1 MLSGE
6 SAAGKYPVEAVKT
19 MAAICK
25 ETEKYLSVKDTYHQR
40 KGLKNINGATGFA
53 AVNMALTVDAKCII
67 CPTHSGRTARLVSNF
82 RPRRPLYAMSP
93 SDEAIRR
100 TCFYWG
106 VYAYKTTEQ
115 GSLANTMYNALQ
127 VAKEVGVA
135 EPGDLVVLTAGDPQ
149 TSPRLGDY
157 TTSTN
162 VAMICQV
169 Q

>member
-1 MLSGE
+1 MKRAMASERYDNLTSRTSE
-6 SAAGKYPVEAVKT
+6 LAVRAQNLKRQIEA
-19 MAAICK
+19 
-25 ETEKYLSVKDTYHQR
+25 
-40 KGLKNINGATGFA
+40 
-53 AVNMALTVDAKCII
+53 
-67 CPTHSGRTARLVSNF
+67 
-82 RPRRPLYAMSP
+82 
-93 SDEAIRR
+93 
-100 TCFYWG
+100 
-106 VYAYKTTEQ
+106 TEQ

>member
-1 MLSGE
+1 
-6 SAAGKYPVEAVKT
+6 
-19 MAAICK
+19 
-25 ETEKYLSVKDTYHQR
+25 
-40 KGLKNINGATGFA
+40 
-53 AVNMALTVDAKCII
+53 
-67 CPTHSGRTARLVSNF
+67 
-82 RPRRPLYAMSP
+82 
-93 SDEAIRR
+93 
-100 TCFYWG
+100 
-106 VYAYKTTEQ
+106 
-115 GSLANTMYNALQ
+115 MYNALQ

>member
-1 MLSGE
+1 
-6 SAAGKYPVEAVKT
+6 
-19 MAAICK
+19 
-25 ETEKYLSVKDTYHQR
+25 
-40 KGLKNINGATGFA
+40 
-53 AVNMALTVDAKCII
+53 
-67 CPTHSGRTARLVSNF
+67 
-82 RPRRPLYAMSP
+82 MSP

-162 VAMICQV
+162 DAILAVAQKTNEWGRAPYGAMTHTTLVDPILLREGFTVPSRWIHGVYQRQTGDV
-169 Q
+169 AGSGYLAE